1 MSLKSMFLSFV
12 AVLALA
18 ACSPSAPP
26 EAATESH
33 EPVAATAAH
42 SEELDVEQLKHQLDA
57 GEDVFLLDVRTP
69 PELVEH
75 GSIAG
80 SVNIPIDDLEG
91 RIAEVPKDRPLV
103 VYCMRGGRASR
114 ASELLTEHGYTGV
127 IKYGGITAWKEKGY
141 PVVYPQDEAAAQPKD

>member
-1 MSLKSMFLSFV
+1 MFLNFV

-18 ACSPSAPP
+18 ACSSSAPP
-26 EAATESH
+26 EAASESH
-33 EPVAATAAH
+33 QTVAAAAQ

-57 GEDVFLLDVRTP
+57 GENVFLLDVRTP

-114 ASELLTEHGYTGV
+114 ASELLAENGYTGV